1 MQNANVLTFLREFIQ
16 RLFTKSP
23 KFFKIWTLISGA
35 LVLITGIPAFI
46 TMLPVGITIPDIF
59 NQGVT
64 TAVRYA
70 GTGVLLMSLL
80 TTQSKPGAITDG
92 GVVIKSTDSNQL
104 PFTAATEMKS
114 AIKHD
119 IATVKIDVIPTD
131 GTEGIEKPK

>member
-1 MQNANVLTFLREFIQ
+1 MQNPNVLQFLQEFLQ

-23 KFFKIWTLISGA
+23 KFFKVWTWISGA

-80 TTQSKPGAITDG
+80 TTQSKPVGVTETGA
-92 GVVIKSTDSNQL
+92 VIKSTDGKQL
-104 PFTAATEMKS
+104 PFTAAAEQKS
-114 AIKHD
+114 ADKHE
-119 IATVKIDVIPTD
+119 IAGVELKSISDVRRN
-131 GTEGIEKPK
+131 